1 MIKLKA
7 PEKYWKLSEEER
19 KAYSNGCG
27 TDYFSVPNSLWGQSI
42 IDA

>member
-27 TDYFSVPNSLWGQSI
+27 TDYFTVPNSLWGLSI
-42 IDA
+42 LIA